1 MPLPVR
7 DSAAALVAS
16 PAERT
21 DGTGDSGG
29 YLFVGSGHWPKII
42 LIFLIKDEQK
52 IKYKSIFW
60 KNLNLFHQY

>member
-7 DSAAALVAS
+7 DSAAALDAS

-21 DGTGDSGG
+21 DGAGDSGG